1 MTDLQTDPQP
11 DALPDPETSKQ
22 TSRIDAVPHPK
33 TAANAAAKPAVNA
46 NADLSAPAS
55 ASPCHLAQI
64 LNLEQFALMQ
74 QNFAQ
79 VTHLKLSVVDA
90 QGDPL
95 LYNHPG
101 RDPSASVE
109 GKTGDNAVSPTLPA
123 ARVPLML
130 PASKPGP
137 DGKYN
142 VPIIIEGKTIGA
154 FILEPSDDAPVD
166 NVAAV
171 QLLYHWANGITR
183 VGYQE
188 LELRQRMDELG
199 TLYKLSTLLST
210 HRNLQQVLDSAA
222 KSAAQALRVKA
233 CSIRLLDE
241 ASKELIP
248 SAVFNLSMA
257 YLNKGPILI
266 GQSELYRETLAG
278 NVVWVEDMTSD
289 PRVHY
294 PEDAQREGVV
304 SNLTAAMIY
313 QGRPIGVVRL
323 YTAERRKF
331 SDFEISLL
339 RAVAQI
345 CAAAIVNARMDA
357 QRIEAVRV
365 QRQLRLAADVQ
376 RRMLPAAP
384 PKVEPF
390 DIAARYVP
398 SFELGGDFYDF
409 IPLDGHLGVAV
420 GDVVGKGIAASLLM
434 ASVRAFIRAYSQDV
448 YDIDEIVARVNVQL
462 TLDTLDNEFA
472 TLFYGVLDPSTL
484 RLTYCSAGHE
494 PSLLLRDGQ
503 LSALTTGGMIVGI
516 DPLQEYEKGIVQL
529 KKNDLLLIYTDGL
542 TDAFNFARQKFGRQ
556 RIIDAMHEAANSNM
570 TARDALNHVLWQMRR
585 FAGLRTNNDDLTMV
599 MIKVAGDA
607 VPRGDAQS
615 VAESIAQSS
624 VHQPIPPSSIPLR
637 GI

>member
-1 MTDLQTDPQP
+1 MTDSRP
-11 DALPDPETSKQ
+11 DSSTSPRDAPPGNASRAVLPAGTV
-22 TSRIDAVPHPK
+22 A
-33 TAANAAAKPAVNA
+33 AVN
-46 NADLSAPAS
+46 SVPPA
-55 ASPCHLAQI
+55 ASPCELAQI
-64 LNLEQFALMQ
+64 LNLDQLVLMQ
-74 QNFAQ
+74 ENFAR

-90 QGDPL
+90 QGKPL
-95 LYNHPG
+95 LNDDHTLA
-101 RDPSASVE
+101 DPNCKDAAS
-109 GKTGDNAVSPTLPA
+109 TLPA
-123 ARVPLML
+123 ARMPLML

-142 VPIIIEGKTIGA
+142 VPIIIDGKTIGS
-154 FILEPSDDAPVD
+154 FIMEPSADAPVD
-166 NVAAV
+166 NAAAV
-171 QLLYHWANGITR
+171 QLLYLWANGITR

-188 LELRQRMDELG
+188 HELRQRMDELG
-199 TLYKLSTLLST
+199 TLYKLSTLLSA
-210 HRNLQQVLDSAA
+210 HRNLQQVLDAAA
-222 KSAAQALRVKA
+222 KSACDVLKVKA
-233 CSIRLLDE
+233 SSIRLLDD
-241 ASKELIP
+241 AGKELIP
-248 SAVFNLSMA
+248 SAVYNLSVA
-257 YLNKGPILI
+257 YLNKGPILVD
-266 GQSELYRETLAG
+266 QSDLYRETLAG
-278 NVVWVEDMTSD
+278 QVVWVEDMAND
-289 PRVHY
+289 PRVLY

-304 SNLTAAMIY
+304 SNLTAPMIY
-313 QGRPIGVVRL
+313 QGKPIGVVRL

-331 SDFEISLL
+331 SDFDISLV

-357 QRIEAVRV
+357 ERIEAVRV

-376 RRMLPAAP
+376 RRMLPAHP
-384 PKVEPF
+384 PNVPPF
-390 DIAARYVP
+390 EIAARYVP

-529 KKNDLLLIYTDGL
+529 KKNDLLLIYSDGL

-556 RIIDAMHEAANSNM
+556 RVIDAMHEAAKGNM
-570 TARDALNHVLWQMRR
+570 SARDAMNHVLWQMRR
-585 FAGLRTNNDDLTMV
+585 FAGLRTNNDDLTLV

-607 VPRGDAQS
+607 VPR
-615 VAESIAQSS
+615 VESAVTESS
-624 VHQPIPPSSIPLR
+624 GLKKPASGFRSP
-637 GI
+637 